1 MEFLSETVMK
11 ARKGLLI
18 GLAVLACGGM
28 LAAGCGGDDDSGSTD
43 TTEATGTTS
52 AGGSGGDGGD
62 GGSSGGGADPNAAAI
77 AVFDSSGCAGCHT
90 LTVADAS
97 GAIGPNLDDTSL
109 STEQIEAQ
117 IRSGGGAMP
126 PYEGQ
131 LSDAQ
136 ITSLAALIS
145 SN

>member
-1 MEFLSETVMK
+1 MGFLSETATKV
-11 ARKGLLI
+11 RRGLLI
-18 GLAVLACGGM
+18 GLAVLACGG
-28 LAAGCGGDDDSGSTD
+28 LFAAGCGGDDDSGSTD
-43 TTEATGTTS
+43 TSEATGTTN
-52 AGGSGGDGGD
+52 AGGSGSNGGGD
-62 GGSSGGGADPNAAAI
+62 SGGSADPNAAAI

-90 LTVADAS
+90 LSVADAS

-109 STEQIEAQ
+109 STEQIEAT

-136 ITSLAALIS
+136 ITSLADLIS
-145 SN
+145 SS